1 MRRSV
6 LAAVLLLAL
15 PACKKPS
22 SALASVLIEG
32 IPFVRQKPDFCGEA
46 DVEMVLKWRGSTITQ
61 DQVFDLSDTDPVYG
75 RGAYTKELRLA
86 LERLRFRPGA
96 TSYSVPAQEGSPAL
110 AGHFR
115 ALVADLERGT
125 PSIVC
130 INTGGPDSSE
140 HFILAIGYD
149 AGRDELIF
157 HDPALEYGAL
167 RRMPRAAFLRQWP
180 LRYASDTWTVI
191 RMAMAG
197 DPPRR
202 LPPADGFAPSAYA
215 QHILA
220 LRRKLPAGF
229 AVRIER
235 PFVLVGNL
243 SERAMGLLAE
253 HIRDD
258 VKTLRQDYFP
268 RDMDRILD
276 VWLLKDDA
284 SYRAITRRITGEDA
298 GTPYGFYSARHGVL
312 IMNIATGGG
321 TLLHELVHPF
331 MAANFRECPPW
342 FNEGLGSL
350 HERCERRNG
359 HLVGLPNWRL
369 PGLQQAIRDGEV
381 PSLVEL
387 LHYDQATFYD
397 EDHSLHY
404 AMARYLVYALQER
417 GVLLDFF
424 RRWQGNLAQDPS
436 GERTLNQVLGTPAL
450 SAFQPQWQAE
460 ILRLRE

>member
-1 MRRSV
+1 MRRPV

-15 PACKKPS
+15 PACKRPTA
-22 SALASVLIEG
+22 ALPSVLIEG

-46 DVEMVLKWRGSTITQ
+46 DVEMVLRWRGSTITQ

-75 RGAYTKELRLA
+75 RGAYTQELRLA

-96 TSYSVPAQEGSPAL
+96 TSYAVPAQEGSAAL

-115 ALVADLERGT
+115 ELVADLARGT

-130 INTGGPDSSE
+130 INTGGPESSE

-167 RRMPRAAFLRQWP
+167 RRMPRATFLGQWP
-180 LRYASDTWTVI
+180 LKYGTDRWTVI

-202 LPPADGFAPSAYA
+202 LPPGAGFAPSAYA

-220 LRRKLPAGF
+220 LRRKLTVGF
-229 AVRIER
+229 VVRIEK

-243 SERAMGLLAE
+243 SERAMGVLAE

-258 VKTLRQDYFP
+258 VKTFRQDYFP
-268 RDMDRILD
+268 RDLDRILD
-276 VWLLKDDA
+276 IWLLKDAA
-284 SYRAITRRITGEDA
+284 SYQAITRRITGENAD
-298 GTPYGFYSARHGVL
+298 TPYGFYSARHGAL

-331 MAANFRECPPW
+331 MEANFPQCPPW
-342 FNEGLGSL
+342 FNEGLGAL
-350 HERCERRNG
+350 HERCDRRNG
-359 HLVGLPNWRL
+359 HFVGLPNWRL
-369 PGLQQAIRDGEV
+369 PGLQEAIEDGEV
-381 PSLVEL
+381 PSLAEL
-387 LHYDQATFYD
+387 LSYDQAAFYD
-397 EDHSLHY
+397 GEHSLHY

-424 RRWQGNLAQDPS
+424 RRWRASFADDPH
-436 GERTLNQVLGTPAL
+436 GERTLNQVLGTQSLA
-450 SAFQPQWQAE
+450 AFQPQWEQE